1 MLKLVYGKS
10 GSGKSTYLYE
20 DIKNNIDKEKI
31 FLIVP
36 EQSNLKAEQKLFK
49 YLESKSLLNIQVLT
63 LSRLALRVLEE
74 TGGYDLVTIDNSA
87 KAMIIYDILL
97 KEKDN
102 LKFLGKTD
110 KNIDIVSNL
119 ITEFKKHNITDDL
132 LESVTVND
140 NLTNLKIKDIKLIYK
155 KYEERLKG
163 NFIDENDILSLISNK
178 ILETKLFENALVYI
192 DDFIGFTPQEY
203 SVFENIL
210 KVAGNVTVAIPI
222 DNLNVG
228 EKSED
233 IFYFNKIFCKKI
245 LEIAEKNKHETTT
258 VQLEDNLKTNKKD
271 LKYLEK
277 AFSTNVPMK
286 LYENKPENIKLF
298 LANNTYSE
306 LEYIANEILKLVKN
320 QDYKYSEVAI
330 IADDVE
336 AYSLEAKVIFD
347 KYKIPIYIDDK
358 KDLNQNLLIK

>member
-1 MLKLVYGKS
+1 MGKEESGLLSILFPKNLYWKRESSFFPHWKDFVMLKLVYGKS

-140 NLTNLKIKDIKLIYK
+140 NLTNFKIKDITYQRRYVL
-155 KYEERLKG
+155 ERSVKW
-163 NFIDENDILSLISNK
+163 ENRSTSN
-178 ILETKLFENALVYI
+178 
-192 DDFIGFTPQEY
+192 
-203 SVFENIL
+203 
-210 KVAGNVTVAIPI
+210 
-222 DNLNVG
+222 
-228 EKSED
+228 
-233 IFYFNKIFCKKI
+233 
-245 LEIAEKNKHETTT
+245 
-258 VQLEDNLKTNKKD
+258 
-271 LKYLEK
+271 
-277 AFSTNVPMK
+277 
-286 LYENKPENIKLF
+286 
-298 LANNTYSE
+298 
-306 LEYIANEILKLVKN
+306 
-320 QDYKYSEVAI
+320 
-330 IADDVE
+330 
-336 AYSLEAKVIFD
+336 
-347 KYKIPIYIDDK
+347 
-358 KDLNQNLLIK
+358 